1 MSSLI
6 PITSKRRRSTPV
18 GWRSFSKSGFSNR
31 ARSFRRFLLLG
42 ALALGAAGCN
52 AHRWAVKPNERE
64 YLADRIMRFGADP
77 QEDAADQHVL
87 TNREGAMGGSGTAGG
102 GCGCN

>member
-1 MSSLI
+1 VAY
-6 PITSKRRRSTPV
+6 R
-18 GWRSFSKSGFSNR
+18 WF
-31 ARSFRRFLLLG
+31 FRLL
-42 ALALGAAGCN
+42 ALAAAGTGCS
-52 AHRWAVKPNERE
+52 AHRLAVKPSERE
-64 YLADRIMRFGADP
+64 FLADRIMRLDANP